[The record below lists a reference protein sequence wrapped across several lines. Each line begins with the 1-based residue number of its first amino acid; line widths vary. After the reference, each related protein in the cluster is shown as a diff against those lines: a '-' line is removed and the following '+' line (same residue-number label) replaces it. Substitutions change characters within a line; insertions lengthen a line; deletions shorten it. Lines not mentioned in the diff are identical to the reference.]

1 MNLSKGLRVALLST
15 AALGLAGCAGLAKQ
29 VGATKG
35 FADCQFRLKSVR
47 EVSLHGV
54 PAAELAS
61 LGQLALKLGSA
72 FNEEEFW
79 LRFRLGIEVRNPNP
93 MPASLNKVEWI
104 LLLDDVEMVR
114 GVVDEKIQL
123 PPGPISIAELPI
135 GIEVDLKKTFSRQ
148 SMLALFNL
156 AVNFSGMGDKPTRL
170 MARIRPTVEIAGM
183 SYEFGNYIDVK
194 HEFTSRV
201 KPAPPAE
208 PTTQPQAEPTQNPA
222 ATPATT
228 EI

>member
-1 MNLSKGLRVALLST
+1 MKPFKRVGLVLLALST
-15 AALGLAGCAGLAKQ
+15 LSGCAGLAKQ
-29 VGATKG
+29 VGAAKG
-35 FADCQFRLKSVR
+35 FADCQFRLKSVK

-61 LGQLALKLGSA
+61 FGQLALKLGSA
-72 FNEEEFW
+72 INEEEFW

-93 MPASLNKVEWI
+93 ISASLNKVEWI

-114 GVVDEKIQL
+114 GIVDEKIQL

-135 GIEVDLKKTFSRQ
+135 HIEVDLKKTFSRQ
-148 SMLALFNL
+148 SMMALFNL
-156 AVNFSGMGDKPTRL
+156 AVNFSGMGDRPTRL
-170 MARIRPTVEIAGM
+170 MARIRPTVEIAGL

-201 KPAPPAE
+201 TPAVPVEQPAAA
-208 PTTQPQAEPTQNPA
+208 PSPDPVPNPA
-222 ATPATT
+222 GTPASTS
-228 EI
+228 I